1 MFILEKEILRL
12 IEEEADNVLKE
23 ALSPKAIASI
33 QSIFKGAGKTE
44 DEITRLT
51 SVLST
56 PGLRNMDAEDL
67 TSLIKGFDIS
77 PGAAESI
84 VKKVKGVDAPKP
96 GTALVPTGKQLP
108 ARVPPTS
115 TSPGTALVPTGKQL
129 PARVPPTSTSPAR
142 SRNVQFFEP
151 KELAVRKVIDLGDGE
166 LILPGEAI
174 RRVTDVD
181 LKPEQTQQ
189 VLAIVKRSDNLPAV
203 TVADDLA
210 NAIDFPGFDKKV
222 ALAALTA
229 LGVVAGGSIALSNF
243 GKPAAGGAGGEQ
255 PTSAAGT
262 SAAGTSAAGTSAAGT
277 SAAGTSAAGTA
288 AAGTAAAGTAG
299 STGDAG
305 WNKYLRGSKYVT
317 PDQAKQVY
325 DAWIAFV
332 DSQGLK
338 EQAGSLDKSFASFK
352 SWWQT
357 NKTKGNLGRFGSAAE
372 TIAYLKAQTK
382 RPKSTVDRG
391 AEAAP
396 AAPAQAQTRPAA
408 TSASPTQSVL
418 DKQTAAYSAK
428 LQDIINKYE
437 GMDPEQAIRKSELF
451 KVHPELQKDFKLG
464 SGGARPTVT
473 SGEVVAAAKNA
484 MAKLK
489 ASIEKA
495 QKQAGKSAARA
506 SKRQGRIAG
515 VQSESTI
522 NESVYNRWQKIIKG

>member
-44 DEITRLT
+44 DEITGLT

-84 VKKVKGVDAPKP
+84 VKKVKGVDAPK
-96 GTALVPTGKQLP
+96 
-108 ARVPPTS
+108 
-115 TSPGTALVPTGKQL
+115 PGTALVPTGKQL

-255 PTSAAGT
+255 P
-262 SAAGTSAAGTSAAGT
+262 TSAAGTSAAGT

>member
-115 TSPGTALVPTGKQL
+115 TSP
-129 PARVPPTSTSPAR
+129 AR

-203 TVADDLA
+203 T
-210 NAIDFPGFDKKV
+210 
-222 ALAALTA
+222 
-229 LGVVAGGSIALSNF
+229 
-243 GKPAAGGAGGEQ
+243 EQ
-255 PTSAAGT
+255 M
-262 SAAGTSAAGTSAAGT
+262 
-277 SAAGTSAAGTA
+277 
-288 AAGTAAAGTAG
+288 
-299 STGDAG
+299 
-305 WNKYLRGSKYVT
+305 
-317 PDQAKQVY
+317 
-325 DAWIAFV
+325 I
-332 DSQGLK
+332 
-338 EQAGSLDKSFASFK
+338 
-352 SWWQT
+352 
-357 NKTKGNLGRFGSAAE
+357 
-372 TIAYLKAQTK
+372 
-382 RPKSTVDRG
+382 
-391 AEAAP
+391 
-396 AAPAQAQTRPAA
+396 
-408 TSASPTQSVL
+408 
-418 DKQTAAYSAK
+418 
-428 LQDIINKYE
+428 
-437 GMDPEQAIRKSELF
+437 
-451 KVHPELQKDFKLG
+451 
-464 SGGARPTVT
+464 
-473 SGEVVAAAKNA
+473 
-484 MAKLK
+484 
-489 ASIEKA
+489 
-495 QKQAGKSAARA
+495 
-506 SKRQGRIAG
+506 
-515 VQSESTI
+515 
-522 NESVYNRWQKIIKG
+522 